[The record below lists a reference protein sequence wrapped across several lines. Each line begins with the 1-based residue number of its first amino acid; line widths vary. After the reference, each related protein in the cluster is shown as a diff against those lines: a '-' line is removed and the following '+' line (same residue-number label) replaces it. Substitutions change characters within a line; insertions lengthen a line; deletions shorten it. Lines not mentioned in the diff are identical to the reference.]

1 MSRGPE
7 PLPIF
12 ISLSLSE
19 ALTES
24 ELKRQLSHDLANDPA
39 LATVFNPP
47 QIFSDTDAAHGSSS
61 GGIPTAA
68 GLGSTVVVHWT
79 NNDIIVSSY
88 FISSVSIICRKVI
101 TNLLGTCD

>member
-1 MSRGPE
+1 MS
-7 PLPIF
+7 
-12 ISLSLSE
+12 
-19 ALTES
+19 ES

-47 QIFSDTDAAHGSSS
+47 QIFSDTDHATAPPG

-79 NNDIIVSSY
+79 NNDIIVSS
-88 FISSVSIICRKVI
+88 
-101 TNLLGTCD
+101 

>member
-1 MSRGPE
+1 M
-7 PLPIF
+7 
-12 ISLSLSE
+12 
-19 ALTES
+19 TES

-47 QIFSDTDAAHGSSS
+47 QIFSDTDHATAAQPG

-79 NNDIIVSSY
+79 NNDIIVSS
-88 FISSVSIICRKVI
+88 
-101 TNLLGTCD
+101 